1 MSTIYISETANTL
14 IIEELKSQGHDIRVV
29 NLSDVTYTPVS
40 SHPDIYMC
48 SMGSDNPVFF
58 GEPSKIGSKYP
69 ANIIY
74 NAACTGKF
82 FLHNLKYTDPELLK
96 SASEMEL
103 INVPQGYT
111 KCNTLIVDEDS
122 IITSDEGIAKS
133 CSHKMNV
140 LLVSPGHIKL
150 QGFSYGF
157 IGGASGR
164 IDNTIYFNGDL
175 SSHPDHKKITDFIKA
190 RDLDIKYFSEYPL
203 EDIGSIIALPDFQEA
218 PLYF

>member
-1 MSTIYISETANTL
+1 
-14 IIEELKSQGHDIRVV
+14 
-29 NLSDVTYTPVS
+29 
-40 SHPDIYMC
+40 
-48 SMGSDNPVFF
+48 MGSDNPVFF